1 MRLVASRS
9 FARLCLSGAFFAML
23 AACGGRDTRP
33 DGARSVDVPATFD
46 VTILAEKDGQFDYE
60 QVPFTAIDLRSALN
74 YRKEQGLPM
83 ETVLLKRSEKQKV
96 KDAHVVVIARLSV
109 DLKFKAF
116 VDEDGEIN
124 EIRTTTTTKSE

>member
-1 MRLVASRS
+1 MRLVASRTV
-9 FARLCLSGAFFAML
+9 FRLCLAGLAFAL
-23 AACGGRDTRP
+23 IAACGGRGARP
-33 DGARSVDVPATFD
+33 DAAHGVDVPSSFD

-60 QVPFTAIDLRSALN
+60 HVPFTAIDLRSALN

-116 VDEDGEIN
+116 VDEDGEIS
-124 EIRTTTTTKSE
+124 EIRTTTKKE